1 MPEAGKNGTIV
12 LKGLSGYM
20 VQLLSQGLGFKSTI
34 HVPSDGNWGGRRPDG
49 SWGGQVCNVAAGP
62 MAMNADRVGAMQPLP
77 AFYYA
82 DGVHMAGRRQMY
94 STDVFG
100 YIYAFDEQVCR
111 LTLAATGGILG
122 PFAQSTNRG

>member
-49 SWGGQVCNVAAGP
+49 SWGGQVGLVVRNVCNVAAGP

-100 YIYAFDEQVCR
+100 YIYAFDEQAQKFV
-111 LTLAATGGILG
+111 LAKKRNFID
-122 PFAQSTNRG
+122 